1 MTSKTE
7 EPNEFVLNGVM
18 QALTHSPRGDTY
30 CFDVRMIGRDG
41 RVVTLTK
48 NEEPPEDFRL
58 HEIRV
63 RFFDDERPE
72 NNDLGQDL
80 LDYYIGRI

>member
-1 MTSKTE
+1 MME
-7 EPNEFVLNGVM
+7 EITK
-18 QALTHSPRGDTY
+18 ALSHSPRGDNY

-41 RVVTLTK
+41 RVVDLTQD
-48 NEEPPEDFRL
+48 EEPPEDFQL

-63 RFFDDERPE
+63 RFWLDERPE